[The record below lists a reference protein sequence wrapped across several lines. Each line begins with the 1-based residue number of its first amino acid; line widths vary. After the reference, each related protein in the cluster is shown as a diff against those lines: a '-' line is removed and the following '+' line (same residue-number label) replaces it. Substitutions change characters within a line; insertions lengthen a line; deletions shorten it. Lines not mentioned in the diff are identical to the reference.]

1 MDIVIIHGQPSFMNY
16 LSKGQEIS
24 FKDIQNDIYYL
35 LDQGTY
41 VEDFM
46 GKGKDNYGNDYDF
59 DFIQMK
65 NNFI

>member
-46 GKGKDNYGNDYDF
+46 GLKEKT
-59 DFIQMK
+59 IMEM
-65 NNFI
+65 IMILTL